1 MPGLGLAFCHHIVKL
16 RGDTISVESV
26 LGKGSIFEMRLLL
39 T

>member
-1 MPGLGLAFCHHIVKL
+1 MLGFGLAFCHHIVKL
-16 RGDTISVESV
+16 HGDTISVESA